1 MYTSGIISSQGYGSR
16 RDYSRPPREIIYRE
30 HRHRQRQVLEH
41 CSFKSLG
48 DEEPGT
54 RDKKVKKVSYRSNQV
69 DTAVA
74 SSFRYINEYEDG

>member
-1 MYTSGIISSQGYGSR
+1 MSGIISLQGYGSR

-48 DEEPGT
+48 DEEQGT
-54 RDKKVKKVSYRSNQV
+54 RKSRKCLIEAIR
-69 DTAVA
+69 
-74 SSFRYINEYEDG
+74 